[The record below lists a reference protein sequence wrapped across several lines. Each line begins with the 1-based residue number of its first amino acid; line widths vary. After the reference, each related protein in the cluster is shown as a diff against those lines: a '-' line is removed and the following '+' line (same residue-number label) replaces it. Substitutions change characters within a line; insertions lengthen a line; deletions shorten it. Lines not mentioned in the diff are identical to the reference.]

1 MTARTFVQLM
11 VVFVALVV
19 MATLSGRALARL
31 RETNEPVFVASKWKG
46 GKLVGR
52 TTTKAPDG
60 APLDEIE
67 GTLVFERVLGESWL
81 PAFSADAMSL
91 SLVASRD
98 GVRVDLDGKTAYV
111 TPDDLLARQA
121 YDHGLTLD
129 SIGLTMGVDMPV
141 VVALAAERLG
151 KNPIDVQEHA
161 RFRRIRTER
170 VIPGRLPDRPIDE
183 SSFDD
188 EIASRWVLAAA
199 RHLARGVSSEGRF
212 RYLINVPTNQTLG
225 GYDWPRH
232 AGATYFL
239 AQAAAH
245 AHAIAAPDATT
256 LDRAALR
263 AAMLLATHALSPC
276 GTHKCIGEGDSF
288 EIGSAALTTVAFAE
302 IVSSNLDTSFKPLVH
317 DLAETIASLQRP
329 DGEFMHE
336 IHKDGSTVDVQLPY
350 FSGEAALALTRA
362 YAIFGEPRYLE
373 GARKSVA
380 YLTGPAWHFFGNR
393 YYFAEEHWTCQVVG
407 ETWPDAPNPSA
418 LDFCLQVARI
428 QPRRSAPQR
437 RLRDR
442 LRRRSRRGTAR
453 HSALHAG
460 REPMRSRRRDAR
472 RSGEGARRSRGG
484 LAPAIANSPLA
495 RAPRAAAIPRAAR
508 APHGRSRRGA
518 WRNAGERG
526 RLADPHRL
534 RSARWQRDAQVART
548 PRRREAL
555 SWKQLGSHVVKSLA
569 DHKQI
574 LVLCN
579 PLASFVVGRAVG
591 ASMRG

>member
-1 MTARTFVQLM
+1 MSARAFVQLM
-11 VVFVALVV
+11 VVFVAAVV
-19 MATLSGRALARL
+19 IATLSGRALARL
-31 RETNEPVFVASKWKG
+31 REPSEPVFVASKWKG

-52 TTTKAPDG
+52 AITKTPDG
-60 APLDEIE
+60 APLDDLE

-81 PAFSADAMSL
+81 PSFSADAMSL
-91 SLVASRD
+91 SMVASRD

-129 SIGLTMGVDMPV
+129 TIGLTMGVDMPV

-151 KNPIDVQEHA
+151 KNPIDVQDHA
-161 RFRRIRTER
+161 RFRRIRTTR
-170 VIPGRLPDRPIDE
+170 VIPGTLPERPMDE

-188 EIASRWVLAAA
+188 ETASKWVLAAA

-245 AHAIAAPDATT
+245 AHAIHAPDATT

-288 EIGSAALTTVAFAE
+288 EIGSIALTTVAFAE
-302 IVSSNLDTSFKPLVH
+302 LVSSNLDTSFKPLVR

-362 YAIFGEPRYLE
+362 YAILAEPRYLE

-380 YLTGPAWHFFGNR
+380 YLTGPAWRFFGNR

-407 ETWPDAPNPSA
+407 ETWPNAPDPSA
-418 LDFCLQVARI
+418 LDFCLRWQAFNRSVQLHKEDCVLDCDGALGVGPLVTPRFTPVA
-428 QPRRSAPQR
+428 
-437 RLRDR
+437 
-442 LRRRSRRGTAR
+442 SRCEAGVATLDAAVRAR
-453 HSALHAG
+453 V
-460 REPMRSRRRDAR
+460 D
-472 RSGEGARRSRGG
+472 
-484 LAPAIANSPLA
+484 PAEVA
-495 RAPRAAAIPRAAR
+495 
-508 APHGRSRRGA
+508 
-518 WRNAGERG
+518 
-526 RLADPHRL
+526 RL
-534 RSARWQRDAQVART
+534 RSQI
-548 PRRREAL
+548 RR
-555 SWKQLGSHVVKSLA
+555 SLA
-569 DHKQI
+569 LLARQQFHGQLEHLMADPDAVRGGMPGSEVDWQI
-574 LVLCN
+574 RIDYAQHAGSAMLRW
-579 PLASFVVGRAVG
+579 LALPQDAKR
-591 ASMRG
+591 